1 MIYTVTMNPAVDYL
15 VYLDSLSCGRI
26 QRSTSEAFYFSG
38 KGINVS
44 KVLKTLGMP
53 ALALGFL
60 SGFTGRAIA
69 DAMREE
75 EIPADFCM
83 LPPSCGNTRINVKLR
98 HGAETDVNCTGPVIP
113 ADALEDLA
121 LRLDRA
127 EKGDVVILSGSV
139 PASLPKTVYEELL
152 GRLSGKGLITVVDAD
167 GELFTSTL
175 VHRPFLVKPNDEELV
190 RVTGMPCGTDDEV
203 LLAAENLQKRGA
215 RNVLVSLGGRGAIL
229 LTEGGEAYRMGVAA
243 GELCNSIGAG
253 DSMLAGFLAGYLQSG
268 GDYAFALRLGTATG
282 GATAFSEGLCTRG
295 KVDALLQDLPQPTK
309 IR

>member
-1 MIYTVTMNPAVDYL
+1 MIYTVTLNPAVDYL
-15 VYLDSLSCGRI
+15 VYLDRLTCGEI

-113 ADALEDLA
+113 ET
-121 LRLDRA
+121 
-127 EKGDVVILSGSV
+127 ELS
-139 PASLPKTVYEELL
+139 A
-152 GRLSGKGLITVVDAD
+152 
-167 GELFTSTL
+167 
-175 VHRPFLVKPNDEELV
+175 
-190 RVTGMPCGTDDEV
+190 
-203 LLAAENLQKRGA
+203 
-215 RNVLVSLGGRGAIL
+215 
-229 LTEGGEAYRMGVAA
+229 LTEK
-243 GELCNSIGAG
+243 LLS
-253 DSMLAGFLAGYLQSG
+253 LQ
-268 GDYAFALRLGTATG
+268 
-282 GATAFSEGLCTRG
+282 
-295 KVDALLQDLPQPTK
+295 
-309 IR
+309 

>member
-1 MIYTVTMNPAVDYL
+1 MIYTVTLNPAVDYL
-15 VYLDSLSCGRI
+15 VYLDRLACGEI

-83 LPPSCGNTRINVKLR
+83 LPSSCGNTRINVKLR
-98 HGAETDVNCTGPVIP
+98 HGEETDVNCTGPVIP
-113 ADALEDLA
+113 DSALSSLKEKLSCA
-121 LRLDRA
+121 Q
-127 EKGDVVILSGSV
+127 KGDVVILSGSV
-139 PASLPKTVYEELL
+139 PASLPKTVYADLL
-152 GRLSGKGLITVVDAD
+152 RLISDKDIVTVVDAD
-167 GELFTSTL
+167 GDLFTNALSY
-175 VHRPFLVKPNDEELV
+175 RPFLVKPNDEELV
-190 RVTGMPCGTDDEV
+190 RVTGMPCSSDDEV
-203 LLAAENLQKRGA
+203 LRAAAVLQKRGA
-215 RNVLVSLGGRGAIL
+215 RNVLVSLGSRGAIL
-229 LTEGGEAYRMGVAA
+229 LTEGGEAYRMGVAE
-243 GELCNSIGAG
+243 GKLYNSIGAG

-268 GDYAFALRLGTATG
+268 GDFASALRLGTATG
-282 GATAFSEGLCTRG
+282 GATAFSEGLCT
-295 KVDALLQDLPQPTK
+295 KEAVDALLQDLPQPMK

>member
-1 MIYTVTMNPAVDYL
+1 MIYTVTLNPAVDYL
-15 VYLDSLSCGRI
+15 VYLDRLTCGEI

-113 ADALEDLA
+113 ETELSALTEKL
-121 LRLDRA
+121 LSLQ
-127 EKGDVVILSGSV
+127 KGDVVILSGSV
-139 PASLPKTVYEELL
+139 PASLGKTVYADLL
-152 GRLSGKGLITVVDAD
+152 LLLSDKDVLTVVDAD
-167 GELFTSTL
+167 GDLL
-175 VHRPFLVKPNDEELV
+175 MHALPHRPFLVKPNDEELV
-190 RVTGMPCGTDDEV
+190 RVTGMPCDSDDEV
-203 LLAAENLQKRGA
+203 LLAAEELQKRGA
-215 RNVLVSLGGRGAIL
+215 RNVLVSLGSRGAL
-229 LTEGGEAYRMGVAA
+229 LVTEDKAASRMGVAE
-243 GELCNSIGAG
+243 GKLYNSIGAG

-268 GDYAFALRLGTATG
+268 GDFASALRLGTATG
-282 GATAFSEGLCTRG
+282 GATAFSEGLCT
-295 KVDALLQDLPQPTK
+295 KEMVDALLSALPRPTK